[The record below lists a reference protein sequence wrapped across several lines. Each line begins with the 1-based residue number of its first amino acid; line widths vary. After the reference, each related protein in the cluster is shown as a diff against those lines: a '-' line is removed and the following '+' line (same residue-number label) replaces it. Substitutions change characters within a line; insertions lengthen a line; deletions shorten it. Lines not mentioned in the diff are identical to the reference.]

1 MISARSLVH
10 LTLET
15 GDSHRS
21 PRAEVAQAAI
31 ESLRPLVLSGLGEI
45 PSKPGFIL
53 RTTRA
58 GTAAMFTVERD
69 ATPRAP
75 WPHGRCP
82 IVTCGLAQ
90 TEEDAGHVWEL
101 LVKMHHNLY
110 PTRGRSTRR
119 TPEAWRSQP
128 LTRPDTLPWLAVVA
142 QPGLGLMKRADL
154 VDWLGDFE
162 RCVAWTLIDLPPE
175 PTP

>member
-1 MISARSLVH
+1 MIPARSLAH

-15 GDSHRS
+15 GDSRLS
-21 PRAEVAQAAI
+21 PRAEVAQAVI
-31 ESLRPLVLSGLGEI
+31 EGLRPLVLGSHGEI

-53 RTTRA
+53 RTTRT

-90 TEEDAGHVWEL
+90 TEEDARHVWDL
-101 LVKMHHNLY
+101 LVKMHRNLY
-110 PTRGRSTRR
+110 PARGRSTRR
-119 TPEAWRSQP
+119 TPEEWRRQP

-142 QPGLGLMKRADL
+142 QPGLGLLRPADL
-154 VDWLGDFE
+154 DWLGDFE

-175 PTP
+175 PNP